1 MLGLWPTLTG
11 TVYYL
16 MPLSKAQQTIV
27 DDPARFRVVIA
38 GRRFGKT
45 HLSIRELCYHA
56 REPNRD
62 VWYVTASYRQ
72 AKQIVWK
79 KLKYKLMDLRWT
91 EKVNES
97 ELTIELKNGS
107 TISLKGADNADSLR
121 GVGLDFIV
129 LDEFADIDPEAW
141 FEVLRPTLADKL
153 GKALFIGTPKGIGNW
168 AHDLYMNPV
177 EQPGV
182 WSSFQ
187 YTTIDGGQVKL
198 EEIESAKKDL
208 DERTFRQ
215 EFLATFETYA
225 GRIYY
230 AFDRKQN
237 VRPIHIGD
245 PTGPFKDIKQQII
258 HIGIDFNID
267 PCSAVVCVKSGET
280 LYVIDEIRIFSSN
293 TQELCEEIKNRYPG
307 CKIVTYPD
315 PAGRQRK
322 TSAGGATDITI
333 LQNAGFV
340 VKAPYKHTAVRDR
353 INAVNARLCGSDG
366 IRRLIIDPKVKYTI
380 EGLERHAYKEGTSQP
395 DKDSGY
401 DHQMDALGYCVDF
414 LFPVNRD
421 TSHIEQP
428 KTWGHNLNTKA
439 RHGSKQFY

>member
-1 MLGLWPTLTG
+1 
-11 TVYYL
+11 
-16 MPLSKAQQTIV
+16 MPLSPAQQTIV

-45 HLSIRELCYHA
+45 HLSIRELCWHA
-56 REPNRD
+56 KEPGKD
-62 VWYVTASYRQ
+62 VWYVTSSYRQ

-79 KLKYKLMDLRWT
+79 KLKHRLQDLRWA

-97 ELTIELKNGS
+97 ELSIELKNGS

-141 FEVLRPTLADKL
+141 FEVLRPTLSDKQ
-153 GKALFIGTPKGIGNW
+153 GRAMFIGTPKGIGNW

-187 YTTIDGGQVKL
+187 YTTIDGGQVKQ
-198 EEIESAKKDL
+198 EEIDAAKRDL

-230 AFDRKQN
+230 AFDRKGN
-237 VRPIHIGD
+237 SRPINLSD
-245 PTGPFKDIKQQII
+245 PQGPFKDIKQQII
-258 HIGIDFNID
+258 HVGIDFNVNPMSCCI
-267 PCSAVVCVKSGET
+267 AVRGGDN
-280 LYVIDEIRIFSSN
+280 LYVIDEIRMFGSN
-293 TQELCEEIKNRYPG
+293 TNELCDEITSRYPQA
-307 CKIVTYPD
+307 KIFAYPD
-315 PAGRQRK
+315 PAGRQNK
-322 TSAGGATDITI
+322 SSAGGATDITI

-340 VKAPYKHTAVRDR
+340 VKAPYRHTPVKDR
-353 INAVNARLCGSDG
+353 INAVNSRLCGTDG
-366 IRRLIIDPKVKYTI
+366 IRRLFFDPRCKYTI
-380 EGLERHAYKEGTSQP
+380 EGLERQTYKDGTSQP
-395 DKDSGY
+395 DKEGGW
-401 DHQMDALGYCVDF
+401 DHMNDALGYMVDY
-414 LFPVNRD
+414 LFPINRD

-428 KTWGHNLNTKA
+428 KTWGHALDVTPTYQTHK
-439 RHGSKQFY
+439 KFY